1 MLDHLLQNK
10 TKITTKS
17 SKLAILQRF
26 FCSIFNS
33 SPLFNCNMA
42 SKRGFL
48 TISEVVSA
56 QGKENQPNNDS
67 SSNECTSSGI

>member
-26 FCSIFNS
+26 SVVFSTVRHYLIATWL
-33 SPLFNCNMA
+33 P
-42 SKRGFL
+42 K
-48 TISEVVSA
+48 EVSL
-56 QGKENQPNNDS
+56 Q
-67 SSNECTSSGI
+67 